1 MEIVYQGDQD
11 IIQLISVFKNNAIY
25 SPSSYLLRKEMDD
38 GTLLLNGLTGE
49 VILLSAEEKYL
60 FDKLPAP
67 ICEQLRP
74 LATHGFIIPETV
86 QEERRIE
93 QLRSIFLKRRETE
106 GVITRYI
113 ILPTTNCNARCFYCY
128 ESNIKH
134 VNMTK
139 ETAEKLVDYISKHHG
154 DKRIGLSWF
163 GGEPTLG
170 KKRID
175 QICCRLKE
183 LGISYTSDIV
193 SNGYLFDRELVK
205 QAKDLWHLHKVQI
218 TLDGTEE
225 VYNKTKAY
233 VGIKDN
239 AYQRVIRNIGYFLD
253 EKIHVSIRLNMD
265 NHNVENSKVLID
277 ELAERFG
284 GDENF
289 AVYVRQLH
297 DDVGFSP
304 IPHSENDLLRLKEQ
318 FLGIQQKLEKVGW
331 PQIRDNTLPKL
342 KVCFCMADDPCS
354 VQCTPDG
361 ILGKC
366 EDCIYDHTVGTLED
380 GIINDEEIKRWR
392 EVEPL
397 DNCAKCV
404 LRPSC
409 THLLKHCATKPTE
422 CPVTEKEYKI
432 KLYYEKMEKVYEE
445 WKSAL
450 SNA

>member
-1 MEIVYQGDQD
+1 M
-11 IIQLISVFKNNAIY
+11 
-25 SPSSYLLRKEMDD
+25 
-38 GTLLLNGLTGE
+38 
-49 VILLSAEEKYL
+49 
-60 FDKLPAP
+60 
-67 ICEQLRP
+67 
-74 LATHGFIIPETV
+74 
-86 QEERRIE
+86 
-93 QLRSIFLKRRETE
+93 
-106 GVITRYI
+106 
-113 ILPTTNCNARCFYCY
+113 
-128 ESNIKH
+128 
-134 VNMTK
+134 
-139 ETAEKLVDYISKHHG
+139 
-154 DKRIGLSWF
+154 
-163 GGEPTLG
+163 
-170 KKRID
+170 
-175 QICCRLKE
+175 
-183 LGISYTSDIV
+183 
-193 SNGYLFDRELVK
+193 
-205 QAKDLWHLHKVQI
+205 
-218 TLDGTEE
+218 
-225 VYNKTKAY
+225 
-233 VGIKDN
+233 
-239 AYQRVIRNIGYFLD
+239 
-253 EKIHVSIRLNMD
+253 IHVSIRLNMD